1 VSQRDAT
8 LSGLEPGSFR
18 DPDSRIF
25 TSDGRVLRLL
35 SATGLEDWRA
45 LAGSPLFAELE
56 REGKL
61 VGTREADGVAE
72 VPDALHGEVA
82 AVLEHDVVP
91 VVSYPYEWTFG
102 MLRDAALLQLE
113 LVRRSIEAGLI
124 LKDSSPYN
132 VQFRGARPVFV
143 DVGSFERLREGEPW
157 AGYRQFCMLFLYPLL
172 LQAWKDVPFQ
182 PWLRGRIDGISPQ
195 ECRNLLSVRDRFRRG
210 SLTHVFLHARLERR
224 YENRDVDVK
233 GELKKA
239 GFRKELIVA
248 NVKGLERLV
257 SRIEWRPAGSAWSG
271 YGPTTTY
278 SDEDAER
285 KASFVAEAVAAER
298 PRVVWDLGCNEGR
311 HARIAA
317 ETADRVVA
325 IDADALVVDR
335 LYEALKREGETKILP
350 LSMNLADPS
359 PGLGWR
365 GLERRPLAARGTP
378 DLALCLALV
387 HHLSIGGNVPIAE
400 VVDWLRSLD
409 AALVVEFPTPE
420 DPMVRRLLARKR
432 PGDHPD
438 YRRDW
443 FERCLAERFELL
455 RTEELAS
462 GQRVLYLVRPAA

>member
-1 VSQRDAT
+1 VTERQAT

-18 DPDSRIF
+18 DPDSRVF
-25 TSDGRVLRLL
+25 VADGRVLRLL
-35 SATGLEDWRA
+35 SSHGLEDWRA
-45 LAGSPLFAELE
+45 LSGSPLFAELE
-56 REGKL
+56 SEGKL
-61 VGTREADGVAE
+61 VGTHEADGVAE
-72 VPDALHGEVA
+72 VPDALHGDVA

-102 MLRDAALLQLE
+102 MLRDAALLQLD
-113 LVRRSIEAGLI
+113 LVRRAIGAGLI

-132 VQFRGARPVFV
+132 VQFRGAQPVFV

-182 PWLRGRIDGISPQ
+182 PWLRGSIDGITPQ
-195 ECRNLLSVRDRFRRG
+195 ELRNVLSFRDRFRRG
-210 SLTHVFLHARLERR
+210 ALGHVVLHARLERR
-224 YENRDVDVK
+224 YEERDADLK
-233 GELKKA
+233 QELKAA
-239 GFRKELIVA
+239 GFRKELILA
-248 NVKGLERLV
+248 NVKRLEKLVGGLTPRAE
-257 SRIEWRPAGSAWSG
+257 SSAWSG

-285 KASFVAEAVAAER
+285 KARFVAEAVAAER

-317 ETADRVVA
+317 ETAEEVVA

-335 LYEALKREGETKILP
+335 LYEALRHEGKTKILP
-350 LSMNLADPS
+350 LTMNLADPS

-365 GLERRPLAARGTP
+365 GLERRPFAARGTP

-400 VVDWLRSLD
+400 LLDWLRSLD

-420 DPMVRRLLARKR
+420 DPMVRRLLGRKR
-432 PGDHPD
+432 AGDHPD

-443 FERCLAERFELL
+443 FERCLGERFDVL

-462 GQRVLYLVRPAA
+462 GQRVLYLVRPPV